1 MKGLNISIFAGAA
14 LLAFSARADDSFACA
29 TCAQSA
35 VATLH
40 HQSIVAPLRP
50 AIGEKRILIYRIDF
64 SNAVGAA
71 ISSNVAATLISDLN
85 NFYRDMSYGL
95 MTFALAE
102 AGSVVTETLRLP
114 DASTVYD
121 NNFTNLI
128 AVTRQVAIQA
138 GYSPGDFDFDII
150 CTGTRPASIFGAF
163 AFVGG
168 PGLWLANGN
177 FSPGVAGHELGHN
190 LGLPHASFWF
200 TGGRSSIG
208 PGVLQEYGD
217 LFDSM
222 GVPGGSSSHFN
233 ARLKNLLGWIPD
245 SDAPLVISN
254 GTYRITA
261 HDHIM
266 ASGLR
271 ALRLARNDSKTY
283 WLDFRE
289 NFNNRWVTN
298 GATLRWAGAA
308 AENTLLLDTTPGTAP
323 TPTADS
329 PILIGR
335 TFSDPCLD
343 LHITPI
349 GKAGTSPEAL
359 DVVINRGPVPG
370 NIPPTV
376 SVTASSTTAAVAE
389 IVTLTATA
397 SDLNGDTLA
406 YHWDFGDGNFG
417 PNQPIVDYMWT
428 GNGEF
433 VARCTVSD
441 MKGGRA
447 SDSAYIRVGTFTTLG
462 LSGRVLRS
470 GAPVEGALISSGSR
484 FAYTDSDGTYRIT
497 RLNPGRFTLSG
508 VLDGFDLFFASFAE
522 NPISVTSSA
531 DGLDFVAIPT
541 LLNSF
546 SLISTASVWKYLDT
560 GVAPASDWTTI
571 NFDDAVWAQGPAKL
585 GYGVGDERT
594 VVGFG
599 GDPNNRHITTW
610 FRHTFVVTNTSKIN
624 YLVCRLRRDDGAVVS
639 LNGQELYR
647 ENLPLGAIT
656 STTTGL
662 VNISTSEERIFF
674 SRSVSPGTLALGTNT
689 LAIELHQFSTNNA
702 DLSMDFELVALTSNP
717 SAFRPALAI
726 QRLGSDARVSW
737 QAAYSGWTLYQTL
750 SLDPSAA
757 QVRFAPPASNLL
769 HTISLP
775 ATNPAAF
782 FFLRKP
788 DFCSPF
794 E

>member
-1 MKGLNISIFAGAA
+1 MKALNVSILAGAA

-29 TCAQSA
+29 TCAHTPAMFQK
-35 VATLH
+35 
-40 HQSIVAPLRP
+40 QSILAPVPP
-50 AIGEKRILIYRIDF
+50 AIGEKRILIYRVDF

-71 ISSNVAATLISDLN
+71 ISSNAAATLISDLN
-85 NFYRDMSYGL
+85 SFYRDMSYGL

-102 AGSVVTETLRLP
+102 AGSVITETLRLP

-128 AVTRQVAIQA
+128 AVTRQVATQA
-138 GYSPGDFDFDII
+138 GYSPGDFDFDMI

-177 FSPGVAGHELGHN
+177 FSLGVAGHELGHN

-217 LFDSM
+217 PFDSM
-222 GVPGGSSSHFN
+222 GVPGGSTSHFN
-233 ARLKNLLGWIPD
+233 ARFKNLLGWIPD
-245 SDAPLVISN
+245 SDTPLVVSN

-271 ALRLARNDSKTY
+271 ALRLARSDSKTY

-308 AENTLLLDTTPGTAP
+308 AENTLLLDTTPGTLP
-323 TPTADS
+323 SPTADS

-359 DVVINRGPVPG
+359 DVFIHRGPIP
-370 NIPPTV
+370 NNFPPTV
-376 SVTASSTTAAVAE
+376 TVTASSTTAAVGE
-389 IVTLTATA
+389 VVTLTATA

-417 PNQPIVDYMWT
+417 PNQSIVDYMWT

-433 VARCTVSD
+433 VVRCTVSD

-447 SDSAYIRVGTFTTLG
+447 SDSAYIRVGTFTTLS
-462 LSGRVLRS
+462 LSGRVLQ
-470 GAPVEGALISSGSR
+470 GGVAPVEGALISSGSR
-484 FAYTDSDGTYRIT
+484 FSYSDSDGIYHIT

-508 VLDGFDLFFASFAE
+508 VLDGFDLFFGRFAE
-522 NPISVTSSA
+522 NPVSVTSSA

-546 SLISTASVWKYLDT
+546 SLISTGSVWKYLDT
-560 GVAPASDWTTI
+560 GLPPASAWTTTD
-571 NFDDAVWAQGPAKL
+571 FDDAAWAQGPAKL
-585 GYGVGDERT
+585 GYGLGDERT
-594 VVGFG
+594 VVGF

-610 FRHTFVVTNTSKIN
+610 FRHTFVVSNISEID
-624 YLVCRLRRDDGAVVS
+624 YLVCRLRRDDGAVVY

-647 ENLPLGAIT
+647 ENLPPGAIT

-662 VNISTSEERIFF
+662 VNVGTSEERIFF
-674 SRSVSPGTLALGTNT
+674 SRSVSPSGLAPGTNT
-689 LAIELHQFSTNNA
+689 LAIELHQVSTNNA
-702 DLSMDFELVALTSNP
+702 DLSMDFELVALSA
-717 SAFRPALAI
+717 SALAFRPALAVE
-726 QRLGSDARVSW
+726 RSGSDARVSW
-737 QAAYSGWTLYQTL
+737 QAAYAGWTLCQSL
-750 SLDPSAA
+750 SLDPAAA
-757 QVRFAPPASNLL
+757 QVQFAPPVSNLL

-782 FFLRKP
+782 FRLRKP
-788 DFCSPF
+788 PFCSPF
-794 E
+794 D

>member
-1 MKGLNISIFAGAA
+1 MLQKQST
-14 LLAFSARADDSFACA
+14 LAPI
-29 TCAQSA
+29 
-35 VATLH
+35 L
-40 HQSIVAPLRP
+40 P

-71 ISSNVAATLISDLN
+71 ISSNAAATLISDLN

-102 AGSVVTETLRLP
+102 AGSVVTETLRLS

-128 AVTRQVAIQA
+128 AATRQAAIAA
-138 GYSPGDFDFDII
+138 GYSPASFDFDII

-168 PGLWLANGN
+168 SGLWLANGN
-177 FSPGVAGHELGHN
+177 FSLGVAGHELGHN

-222 GVPGGSSSHFN
+222 GVPGGSTSHFN
-233 ARLKNLLGWIPD
+233 ARLKNVLGWIPD
-245 SDAPLVISN
+245 SDAPLVTSN

-261 HDHIM
+261 HDHAM
-266 ASGLR
+266 ASGVR

-283 WLDFRE
+283 WLDFRQ
-289 NFNNRWVTN
+289 NFNNRYVTN
-298 GATLRWAGAA
+298 GATLRWAGSE
-308 AENTLLLDTTPGTAP
+308 AENTLLIDTTPGTVP
-323 TPTADS
+323 NPTADS

-359 DVVINRGPVPG
+359 NVFIHRGPIP
-370 NIPPTV
+370 NNFPPTV
-376 SVTASSTTAAVAE
+376 TVSASSTTASMGEV
-389 IVTLTATA
+389 VTLTATA

-417 PNQPIVDYMWT
+417 PNQPTVDYQWT
-428 GNGEF
+428 ANGEF

-447 SDSAYIRVGTFTTLG
+447 SDSAYIRVGTFTTLS
-462 LSGRVLRS
+462 LSGRVLQG
-470 GAPVEGALISSGSR
+470 GAPVEGAVISSGSR
-484 FAYTDSDGTYRIT
+484 FAHSDSDGTYRIT
-497 RLNPGRFTLSG
+497 RLNAGRFTLSG
-508 VLDGFDLFFASFAE
+508 ALDGFDLIFGRFAE
-522 NPISVTSSA
+522 NPVSVTSSA

-546 SLISTASVWKYLDT
+546 SLISTGSVWKYLDT
-560 GVAPASDWTTI
+560 GLPPTSAWTTTG
-571 NFDDAVWAQGPAKL
+571 FDDSAWALGPAKL

-610 FRHTFVVTNTSKIN
+610 FRHAFVVSNLSQIN
-624 YLVCRLRRDDGAVVS
+624 YLVCRLRRDDGAVVY
-639 LNGQELYR
+639 LNSQELYR
-647 ENLPLGAIT
+647 ENLPLGAVT

-662 VNISTSEERIFF
+662 VNVTSTEERTFF
-674 SRSVSPGTLALGTNT
+674 SRSVSPDGLVLGTNT
-689 LAIELHQFSTNNA
+689 LAIEVHQFATNNA
-702 DLSMDFELVALTSNP
+702 DLSMDFELVALSA
-717 SAFRPALAI
+717 SALAFRPALAVE
-726 QRLGSDARVSW
+726 RVGGDARVSW
-737 QAAYSGWTLYQTL
+737 RAAYSGWTLYQKL

-757 QVRFAPPASNLL
+757 EVRFAPPVSNLL

-782 FFLRKP
+782 LFLRKP